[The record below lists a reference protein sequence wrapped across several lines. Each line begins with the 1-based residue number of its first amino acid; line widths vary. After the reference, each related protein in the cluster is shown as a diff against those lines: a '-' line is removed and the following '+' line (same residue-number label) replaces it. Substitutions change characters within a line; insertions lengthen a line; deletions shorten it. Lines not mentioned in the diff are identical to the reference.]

1 MIVTAKT
8 NLDER
13 KYKRVLSRAMPVLI
27 ETEAEYDRT
36 IEEIDRLMTKG
47 ISKGLSPEEDRLL
60 KLLAKLV
67 EDYEEENHPIHE
79 AAPNEVLKH
88 LMKVRGVRQKDL
100 LSIFGSDGTASEVVN
115 GKRGISKTQAKALAE
130 YFGVSVELF
139 I

>member
-79 AAPNEVLKH
+79 APPNEVLKH
-88 LMKVRGVRQKDL
+88 LMEVRGVRQKDL